1 MCRLHSGGCPA
12 DTAPAGGREEQCSE
26 VWCLADN
33 AARGVHSTEL
43 CRKGKA
49 CEATMQAVLSPP
61 GRTLVIET
69 ETVSTP
75 GMTDEVMN
83 CTKPIKCAT
92 ERAVE

>member
-1 MCRLHSGGCPA
+1 
-12 DTAPAGGREEQCSE
+12 
-26 VWCLADN
+26 
-33 AARGVHSTEL
+33 
-43 CRKGKA
+43 
-49 CEATMQAVLSPP
+49 MQSVLSPP
-61 GRTLVIET
+61 GRTLVIEP